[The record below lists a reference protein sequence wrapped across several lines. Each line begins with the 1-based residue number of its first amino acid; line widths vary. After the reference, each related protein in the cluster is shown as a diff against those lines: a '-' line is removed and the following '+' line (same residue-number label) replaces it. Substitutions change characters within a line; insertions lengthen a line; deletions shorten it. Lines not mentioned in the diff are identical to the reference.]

1 MQQEVKELEAR
12 LRQVRAT
19 VRNGLEMYMD
29 LADTCPDPEMS
40 ETFREIARTEARH
53 VADEKQALLLVEQ
66 IKREIADGTYETAER
81 FERTIE
87 GLVGEIWPEE
97 ALSDQ
102 LRIAETEES

>member
-1 MQQEVKELEAR
+1 MQQEVREIEAR

-29 LADTCPDPEMS
+29 LAETCPDPEMS
-40 ETFREIARTEARH
+40 ETFLEIARTEARH
-53 VADEKQALLLVEQ
+53 VTDEKQALSLVEQ

-87 GLVGEIWPEE
+87 GLIEEIWPEE

-102 LRIAETEES
+102 LRGAGTEDR